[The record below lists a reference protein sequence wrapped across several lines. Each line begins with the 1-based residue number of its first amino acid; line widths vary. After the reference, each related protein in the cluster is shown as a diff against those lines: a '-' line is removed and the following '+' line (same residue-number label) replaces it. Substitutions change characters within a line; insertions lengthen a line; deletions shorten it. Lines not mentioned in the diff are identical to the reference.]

1 MEKNQSDPSA
11 RAHAKLSASQTK
23 RWMTCP
29 GSMRLI
35 DDLPP
40 AWKPKQSQFAAL
52 GTAAHTLGEV
62 CLAARRPDSRD
73 YLGWWIH
80 CTGEMQKRTPDPIEV
95 ERGEWFEVDHD
106 MTDAVDTYLR
116 VVYEE
121 VERLGPAAELSIE
134 RKFDLSWVRPDM
146 FGTNDASISLFMDE
160 LVVIDY
166 KHGQGVPVEVSYF
179 DEKLGKEVGNSQL
192 AYYGLGAAKAF
203 DFTHEK
209 ITLIVVQPRCPHPK
223 GGVRRFTMTMAE
235 LLEFRDRLA
244 VAADKVIEAY
254 NAWDELPC
262 IERSDAS
269 AGQKELFAGLIPSP
283 QAQAD
288 WEAKYLK
295 AGDHCKSA
303 FCSKLAT
310 CNAVTRI
317 AQDEA
322 MADFADDPVEGVMLP
337 VPQGVE
343 AIAQALKWIPLLDA
357 RNKAINELAQR
368 LAEQGIQVPGQ
379 KLVRKKANR
388 KWVCTDGEVVTLLT
402 NAGLS
407 PKDFL
412 SAPELRSPAQVE
424 KIGPEAKKL
433 VNGHKLKNDENW
445 IVAPLAEKG
454 VGGLTLAPVT
464 DPREE
469 VVIDPSAD
477 FPQDEFPEVEFGEGD
492 A

>member
-35 DDLPP
+35 DDLP
-40 AWKPKQSQFAAL
+40 ANMRPKQSQFAAL

-62 CLAARRPDSRD
+62 CLQGKRPDSRD

-80 CTGEMQKRTPDPIEV
+80 ATGEMQKRTPDPDEV
-95 ERGEWFEVDHD
+95 ARGEWFEVDHD

-121 VERLGPAAELSIE
+121 VERLGPEAELSIE

-160 LVVIDY
+160 LVVVDY

-209 ITLIVVQPRCPHPK
+209 VTLIVVQPRCPHPK

-244 VAADKVIEAY
+244 AAADVVNEAY
-254 NAWDELPC
+254 ACYP
-262 IERSDAS
+262 SD
-269 AGQKELFAGLIPSP
+269 P
-283 QAQAD
+283 QEQTD
-288 WEAKYLK
+288 WEARYLK

-310 CNAVTRI
+310 CPAVHRL
-317 AQDEA
+317 AESEA
-322 MADFADDPVEGVMLP
+322 MADFADDPVEGMLLP

-343 AIAQALKWIPLLDA
+343 AIAQALKWVPLLDA

-368 LAEQGIQVPGQ
+368 LAEQGVEVPGQ

-388 KWVCTDGEVVTLLT
+388 RWVATDHEVATLLAK
-402 NAGLS
+402 AGLN
-407 PKDFL
+407 PKDFMT
-412 SAPELRSPAQVE
+412 APELRSPAQVE

-433 VNGHKLKNDENW
+433 VNGHKLKNDDEW
-445 IVAPLAEKG
+445 IVSPLAEKG
-454 VGGLTLAPVT
+454 VGGLTLAPLS
-464 DPREE
+464 DPREA
-469 VVIDPSAD
+469 VTIDPSAD
-477 FPQDEFPEVEFGEGD
+477 FPQDEFPEGDFGEGD